1 MIPGCRVEIIIKLGL
16 TGLYNGSAI
25 ILKIFPRE
33 GIQQYMRIKCYEM
46 ILKIWVDREL
56 EEEVLRL

>member
-1 MIPGCRVEIIIKLGL
+1 MVPGCRVEILIKPGL

-46 ILKIWVDREL
+46 ILKIWVDRAMDK
-56 EEEVLRL
+56 EVLRL